1 MSTLQALRARLNAAN
16 TKNTSTKDSQLF
28 PFYDAEDSTTSTVRF
43 LPDGNPKNDFFW
55 VERQYIK
62 LPFNGIV
69 GQNLDKKVEIQV
81 PCIEM
86 YDPSLKC
93 PVHQELRK
101 WYKDDSLKDL
111 AQSYWKKRNY
121 LFQGFVRQ
129 TTIEEEALVNPIRRF
144 NFTSQVFNP
153 IKAFL
158 LDEELQEL
166 PTSYEAG
173 LDFLIKKSTKGK
185 YADYSTSNWARRE
198 SALTKAE
205 LDAIDQHGLFNL
217 SDFIPKRPNDNE
229 LQAIVEMFEAS
240 VDGQAYDPDRW
251 SQFYRPYGLNAAT
264 TPENK
269 VSVPVSRP
277 VTVTPKVVTP
287 VVVEESAPWN
297 DAESAAEDGEQVE
310 QPAAEVVTPT
320 PATSGSRAQDVLA
333 MIRSR
338 QQKAV

>member
-1 MSTLQALRARLNAAN
+1 MSTLQALRARLTAAN
-16 TKNTSTKDSQLF
+16 TQNTRTSTKDSQLF
-28 PFYDAEDSTTSTVRF
+28 PFYDAEDNTTSTVRF

-129 TTIEEEALVNPIRRF
+129 TTIEEEPLTNPIRRF

-158 LDEELQEL
+158 MDEELQEL

-205 LDAIDQHGLFNL
+205 LDAIEQHGLFNL
-217 SDFIPKRPNDNE
+217 SDFIPKRPNDSE

-251 SQFYRPYGLNAAT
+251 GQFYRPYGLNAT
-264 TPENK
+264 TPTTETK

-277 VTVTPKVVTP
+277 VVTPKVTPTP
-287 VVVEESAPWN
+287 VVEDSAPWN
-297 DAESAAEDGEQVE
+297 DSSDEDDSQVE
-310 QPAAEVVTPT
+310 QAEVVAPTPT
-320 PATSGSRAQDVLA
+320 PSGSRAQDVLA